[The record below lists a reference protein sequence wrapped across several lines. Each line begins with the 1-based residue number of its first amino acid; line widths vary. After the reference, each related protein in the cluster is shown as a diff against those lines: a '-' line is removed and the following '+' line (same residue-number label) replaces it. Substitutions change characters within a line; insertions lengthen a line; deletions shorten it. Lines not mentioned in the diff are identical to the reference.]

1 MVMTPKVIIIGHGF
15 SSRLGMIRT
24 FGKMGCKVDVIV
36 VCNRGK
42 RTRRIKPVDCF
53 SKYVNRVLYSDRNGR
68 EGLVELLLNECVDA
82 TQKPVLIPDSDFA
95 ASAIDLNLE
104 RLKDFFLFPNI
115 DLKEGR
121 IVHWMD
127 KLNQK
132 DLAKRIGMN
141 VAKGCVVRIENGVYD
156 LPSDIHYPCF
166 PKPLASAY
174 GGKRGMRKCNN
185 ERELRDVLDG
195 WGVKDVDVLVEEFI
209 PISKEYAVV
218 GFANQKQVIIPA
230 VIVLSQKGE
239 GGHVGVA
246 KIGELIPVNGFES
259 IVPRFMEFA
268 QTVGLT
274 GLFDIDFY
282 ESDGVFYFGEMNM
295 RYGASGY
302 ALFKN
307 GINLPGLLL
316 NELLG
321 GIVESLPIQTYS
333 GHSVFMNERVCID
346 DWFSGKNTLLQLHRE
361 LKNRE
366 QGFVFDPDDQE
377 PYRQMK
383 KTIWRMIPKRELLK
397 VIRRFRHS

>member
-1 MVMTPKVIIIGHGF
+1 MAPKVIVIGHGF

-24 FGKMGCKVDVIV
+24 FGKMGCEVIV
-36 VCNRGK
+36 VVVCKQGK
-42 RTRRIKPVDCF
+42 RARRVKPIDCY
-53 SKYVNRVLYSDRNGR
+53 SKYVSRVLYSDKNGR
-68 EGLVELLLNECVDA
+68 EGLVDLLLSECADPD
-82 TQKPVLIPDSDFA
+82 QKPVLIPDSDFA

-104 RLKDFFLFPNI
+104 RLKDYFLFPNI
-115 DLKEGR
+115 NLQEGR
-121 IVHWMD
+121 VVYWMN

-132 DLAKRIGMN
+132 SLAEELGMN
-141 VAKGCVVRIENGVYD
+141 VAKGVVIHIENGEYD

-174 GGKRGMRKCNN
+174 GGKRGMRRCNE
-185 ERELRDVLDG
+185 ERELRAVLDG

-230 VIVLSQKGE
+230 VIHLSQKGE

-246 KIGELIPVNGFES
+246 KIGELLPLEGFEA
-259 IVPRFMEFA
+259 IIARFEEFVKK
-268 QTVGLT
+268 VGLI
-274 GLFDIDFY
+274 GLFDIDYY
-282 ESDGVFYFGEMNM
+282 EADGVFYFGEMNM

-307 GINLPGLLL
+307 RINLPGLLL
-316 NELLG
+316 NELKG
-321 GIVESLPIQTYS
+321 CAVDPLPAQAFF
-333 GHSVFMNERVCID
+333 GHSEFMNERVCID
-346 DWFSGKNTLLQLHRE
+346 DWFSGKNTLIQLHRE
-361 LKNRE
+361 LKNCER
-366 QGFVFDPDDQE
+366 GFIFDPDDQE

-397 VIRRFRHS
+397 VIRRYRHS